1 MSSSRRLLQVDSRLG
16 FVSRKG
22 KKKGKGKY
30 RPPVRPAG
38 PLTPATGAIPSAT
51 AQAAPTR
58 SVSQARVG
66 GDQALVRAV
75 EMSLGARN
83 QVTKVR
89 GGRYLIESADPS
101 IPLDRVPYFTKD
113 LVRLA
118 VVGVAMLVLL
128 GAGSI
133 AVPLIV
139 K

>member
-1 MSSSRRLLQVDSRLG
+1 MGVT
-16 FVSRKG
+16 
-22 KKKGKGKY
+22 
-30 RPPVRPAG
+30 PAG
-38 PLTPATGAIPSAT
+38 VP
-51 AQAAPTR
+51 QAGSVPPR

-66 GDQALVRAV
+66 GDQALVRSV

-83 QVTKVR
+83 QFTKVR
-89 GGRYLIESADPS
+89 GGRYIVESADPS

-118 VVGVAMLVLL
+118 VVGAAMVVLL
-128 GAGSI
+128 GIGSV

>member
-1 MSSSRRLLQVDSRLG
+1 M
-16 FVSRKG
+16 SRKG
-22 KKKGKGKY
+22 KKKAKGKF
-30 RPPVRPAG
+30 RPPVRSAG
-38 PLTPATGAIPSAT
+38 PHAAGMGATT
-51 AQAAPTR
+51 ASTAAAPR

-83 QVTKVR
+83 QVTK
-89 GGRYLIESADPS
+89 GRAGRLIVESADPS

-113 LVRLA
+113 LVRVC

-128 GAGSI
+128 ALGSI
-133 AVPLIV
+133 AVPSIV

>member
-1 MSSSRRLLQVDSRLG
+1 M
-16 FVSRKG
+16 SRKG
-22 KKKGKGKY
+22 KKRSKGKY

-38 PLTPATGAIPSAT
+38 PLTPGLGTPAAGAQAT
-51 AQAAPTR
+51 APQR

-83 QVTKVR
+83 QIVKSR
-89 GGRYLIESADPS
+89 GGRFIVESADPS

-113 LVRLA
+113 LIRLA
-118 VVGVAMLVLL
+118 IVGAAMVALL
-128 GAGSI
+128 GIGSVT
-133 AVPLIV
+133 VPLLF

>member
-1 MSSSRRLLQVDSRLG
+1 M
-16 FVSRKG
+16 SRKG

-38 PLTPATGAIPSAT
+38 PLTPATGAMPSTT
-51 AQAAPTR
+51 AQAPPTR

>member
-1 MSSSRRLLQVDSRLG
+1 M
-16 FVSRKG
+16 SRKG
-22 KKKGKGKY
+22 KKRTKGKF
-30 RPPVRPAG
+30 RPPVRPIGQQAPG
-38 PLTPATGAIPSAT
+38 LGATSTGVALGGASPA
-51 AQAAPTR
+51 R

-66 GDQALVRAV
+66 GDQALVRSV

-83 QVTKVR
+83 QFTKVR
-89 GGRYLIESADPS
+89 GGRYIVESADPS

-118 VVGVAMLVLL
+118 IVGVAMVVLL
-128 GAGSI
+128 GVGSF

>member
-1 MSSSRRLLQVDSRLG
+1 
-16 FVSRKG
+16 VSRKG
-22 KKKGKGKY
+22 KKRSKGKF
-30 RPPVRPAG
+30 RPPVRPPG
-38 PLTPATGAIPSAT
+38 PLAATSAGAAQSGPVPPS
-51 AQAAPTR
+51 R

-83 QVTKVR
+83 QFTKVR
-89 GGRYLIESADPS
+89 GGRYIVESADPS

-118 VVGVAMLVLL
+118 IVGVAMVVLL
-128 GAGSI
+128 GVGSF

>member
-1 MSSSRRLLQVDSRLG
+1 M
-16 FVSRKG
+16 SRKS
-22 KKKGKGKY
+22 KKRAKGKF

-38 PLTPATGAIPSAT
+38 PLNPTAGTSTTGMSM
-51 AQAAPTR
+51 AAPTR

-66 GDQALVRAV
+66 GDQAMVRAV

-83 QVTKVR
+83 QMVKGR
-89 GGRYLIESADPS
+89 GGRFIVESADPS

-118 VVGVAMLVLL
+118 VVGIAMLVLL
-128 GAGSI
+128 GVGSFTM
-133 AVPLIV
+133 PLLV

>member
-1 MSSSRRLLQVDSRLG
+1 M
-16 FVSRKG
+16 SRKG
-22 KKKGKGKY
+22 KKRSKGKY

-38 PLTPATGAIPSAT
+38 PLTPGLGTPAAGSQAT
-51 AQAAPTR
+51 APQR

-83 QVTKVR
+83 QIVKSR
-89 GGRYLIESADPS
+89 GGRFIVESADPS

-113 LVRLA
+113 LIRLA
-118 VVGVAMLVLL
+118 IVGAAMVALL
-128 GAGSI
+128 GIGSVT
-133 AVPLIV
+133 VPLLF

>member
-1 MSSSRRLLQVDSRLG
+1 
-16 FVSRKG
+16 VSRKG
-22 KKKGKGKY
+22 KKRTKGKF

-38 PLTPATGAIPSAT
+38 PLTPGLGAASPAAT
-51 AQAAPTR
+51 QAGPMR

-66 GDQALVRAV
+66 GDQALVRSV

-83 QVTKVR
+83 QFTKVR
-89 GGRYLIESADPS
+89 GGRYIVESADPS

-118 VVGVAMLVLL
+118 VVGVAMVVLL
-128 GAGSI
+128 GVGSF
-133 AVPLIV
+133 AVPMIV

>member
-1 MSSSRRLLQVDSRLG
+1 M
-16 FVSRKG
+16 SRKG
-22 KKKGKGKY
+22 KKRSKGKF
-30 RPPVRPAG
+30 RPPVRPPG
-38 PLTPATGAIPSAT
+38 PLTPGTGTTSAGV
-51 AQAAPTR
+51 ALGGAAPTR

-66 GDQALVRAV
+66 GDQALVRSV

-83 QVTKVR
+83 QFTKVR
-89 GGRYLIESADPS
+89 GGRYIVESADPS

-118 VVGVAMLVLL
+118 IVGVAMVVLL
-128 GAGSI
+128 GVGSF

>member
-1 MSSSRRLLQVDSRLG
+1 MSK
-16 FVSRKG
+16 KG
-22 KKKGKGKY
+22 KKRAKGKY
-30 RPPVRPAG
+30 RQPMRPPG
-38 PLTPATGAIPSAT
+38 PLTPTGPIGSVAT
-51 AQAAPTR
+51 ASAPVR

-83 QVTKVR
+83 QIVKGR
-89 GGRYLIESADPS
+89 GGRFIVESTDPS

-118 VVGVAMLVLL
+118 VVGVAMVVLL
-128 GAGSI
+128 GIGSVT
-133 AVPLIV
+133 VPLLV

>member
-1 MSSSRRLLQVDSRLG
+1 M
-16 FVSRKG
+16 SRKG
-22 KKKGKGKY
+22 KKRSKGKY
-30 RPPVRPAG
+30 RPPVRPPG
-38 PLTPATGAIPSAT
+38 PLTAGMGAPAAGVPA
-51 AQAAPTR
+51 AAPQR

-83 QVTKVR
+83 QIVKGR
-89 GGRYLIESADPS
+89 GGRYVVESADPS

-118 VVGVAMLVLL
+118 VVGGAMVVLL
-128 GAGSI
+128 GIGSVT
-133 AVPLIV
+133 VPLLF

>member
-1 MSSSRRLLQVDSRLG
+1 
-16 FVSRKG
+16 VSRKG
-22 KKKGKGKY
+22 KKRTKGKF

-38 PLTPATGAIPSAT
+38 PLTPATGATSST
-51 AQAAPTR
+51 AMQAGPTR

-66 GDQALVRAV
+66 GDQMLVRSV

-83 QVTKVR
+83 QFTKIR
-89 GGRYLIESADPS
+89 GGRYIVESADPS

-113 LVRLA
+113 LVRLV
-118 VVGVAMLVLL
+118 VVGVAMVVLL
-128 GAGSI
+128 GVGSF